1 MDHNALTQPFAI
13 NLYSRTAH
21 QGACIMKTTIIL
33 ALAIALAPGIALA
46 QGGPSGGSQARPV
59 EADPKAGLPASGTIS
74 SEAQAKTRLEAQ
86 GYRNVSQLVKRSD
99 GLWHGTA
106 VRNALPVG
114 ITVDARGKI
123 TTR

>member
-1 MDHNALTQPFAI
+1 
-13 NLYSRTAH
+13 
-21 QGACIMKTTIIL
+21 MKSGIIL

-46 QGGPSGGSQARPV
+46 QGGPSGGSPARPV
-59 EADPKAGLPASGTIS
+59 QADPRAGLPASGKIS
-74 SEAQAKTRLEAQ
+74 TEAEAKTRLEAQ

-106 VRNALPVG
+106 IRNALPVNV
-114 ITVDARGKI
+114 TVDAGGEI